1 MLELPCSQAYI
12 ARWYSAYKVHQRKE
26 YTSPYLSDICDV
38 YSLFFMSTCMQ
49 GNRPESIGD
58 EWRTRGENSPACAR
72 VMPKPP
78 RRLRVA
84 FSPPAD
90 NGHARAHD
98 RYTAPAAAKSR
109 G

>member
-1 MLELPCSQAYI
+1 MLISCIQGAS
-12 ARWYSAYKVHQRKE
+12 KE
-26 YTSPYLSDICDV
+26 RIYVAVSLRYLRCLL
-38 YSLFFMSTCMQ
+38 SLLMSTCMQ
-49 GNRPESIGD
+49 GNRPGSIGD
-58 EWRTRGENSPACAR
+58 EWRTRGENSPAWAR

-98 RYTAPAAAKSR
+98 RNAAPALVKAR
-109 G
+109 RQRRPL